1 MCGHRSREE
10 TSPARLLVQVLRL
23 LAQKYLRYS
32 GTKVQILTPE
42 ELLQEM
48 MLLAGE
54 AAAQYAARQYATDP
68 FALPFLYR
76 AQISGKKKKNK
87 EIKIK
92 IKIKIIKIIKN
103 KLERLP
109 RNMQLASL
117 RSSSSTAHRLQ
128 GRKQN

>member
-23 LAQKYLRYS
+23 LAQRDLLYWCKS
-32 GTKVQILTPE
+32 TTGTKVQILTPE

-54 AAAQYAARQYATDP
+54 AAAQYAARQYAVDP

-76 AQISGKKKKNK
+76 AQISGRINK
-87 EIKIK
+87 KIK
-92 IKIKIIKIIKN
+92 
-103 KLERLP
+103 
-109 RNMQLASL
+109 
-117 RSSSSTAHRLQ
+117 
-128 GRKQN
+128 